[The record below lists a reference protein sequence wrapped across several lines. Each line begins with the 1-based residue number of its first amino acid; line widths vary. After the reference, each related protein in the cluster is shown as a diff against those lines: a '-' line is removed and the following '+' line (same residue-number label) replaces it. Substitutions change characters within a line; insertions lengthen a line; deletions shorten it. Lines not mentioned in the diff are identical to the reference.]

1 MPIEWG
7 YRHLSRYQQQ
17 LSGVECLITARAIV
31 RAKLKN
37 SRILLR
43 HQKRR
48 RVNFNRLY
56 SLHSSQASKNSVR
69 YAVTVCFNSQ
79 ESDSLKYSIHPY
91 SNSPREFT
99 TIEDVALVKSTVRRS
114 PASYNLQTFILGD
127 CYTAYL
133 GLFPGDGYALGFF
146 YLSKPKPKYI
156 YRVGYNTLIGNIKSC
171 LVTSLES
178 SQCR

>member
-1 MPIEWG
+1 MMSMKG
-7 YRHLSRYQQQ
+7 YTLTELVVVLFLGGVLSALAVPSWLSFLERQQIRAAASQ
-17 LSGVECLITARAIV
+17 LQSALQL
-31 RAKLKN
+31 AK
-37 SRILLR
+37 SE
-43 HQKRR
+43 
-48 RVNFNRLY
+48 
-56 SLHSSQASKNSVR
+56 ASKNSVR
-69 YAVTVCFNSQ
+69 YAVTVCSNSQ
-79 ESDSLKYSIHPY
+79 QSDSLQYSIHPY
-91 SNSPREFT
+91 SNSPGEFT

-146 YLSKPKPKYI
+146 YLSKPKPKYV